1 MGKQNDA
8 LVAYLN
14 REEILADLYNGC
26 LCGGKQVVTVKT
38 LGEAQRVY
46 RGHAQERAQPRGERR
61 RERDIIRVFHDGDT
75 LVFLAVE
82 AQNDPHLAMPFRCM
96 EYDTLEYARQL
107 RELKRENEGQLRGGT
122 EYLSGMKRTDRLIP
136 VITIVL
142 YHGEKPWNAPR
153 KLSEMMELGKLN
165 PALKELFQEYQIHIF
180 SVSELN
186 EELFQTHLRE
196 LIGLMKCRRDKE
208 AMQRYCR
215 KHADRISKMDSAT
228 YDMVCTMLNLD
239 TLQEKKEEYKNREEQ
254 EKYDMCKAMEEWAAE
269 SREEGRMIGLA
280 EGEKKGRES
289 GLMEGEKL
297 GEQQLAS
304 LIGKLLQTG
313 RQEDL
318 QQALVDADAR
328 KRLYR
333 EFGI

>member
-46 RGHAQERAQPRGERR
+46 RGHAQERAQPR
-61 RERDIIRVFHDGDT
+61 RERDIIRVFHDGDA

-82 AQNDPHLAMPFRCM
+82 AQNDPHLTMPFRCM

-122 EYLSGMKRTDRLIP
+122 EFLSGVKRTDRLVPI
-136 VITIVL
+136 ITIVL
-142 YHGEKPWNAPR
+142 YHGEKPWDAPR
-153 KLSEMMELGKLN
+153 KLSEMMELGSLN
-165 PALKELFQEYQIHIF
+165 PVFKELFQEYQIHVF

-186 EELFQTHLRE
+186 EELFRTHLRE
-196 LIGLMKCRRDKE
+196 LIGLMKRRRDKE

-215 KHADRISKMDSAT
+215 EHAERIRKMDGET

-280 EGEKKGRES
+280 EGEK
-289 GLMEGEKL
+289 L

>member
-26 LCGGKQVVTVKT
+26 LCGGKQVVTIKM

-46 RGHAQERAQPRGERR
+46 RTKSVQPR
-61 RERDIIRVFHDGDT
+61 RERDIIRVFHDEDT
-75 LVFLAVE
+75 QVFLAVE
-82 AQNDPHLAMPFRCM
+82 AQNDPHLTMPFRCM
-96 EYDTLEYARQL
+96 EYDVLEYARQL

-122 EYLSGMKRTDRLIP
+122 EYLSGVKRTDRLIP

-142 YHGEKPWNAPR
+142 YHGEKPWDAPR
-153 KLSEMMELGKLN
+153 KLSEMMEIGRLN
-165 PALKELFQEYQIHIF
+165 PVLKDLFQEYQIHVF
-180 SVSELN
+180 SVDELD

-208 AMQRYCR
+208 VMQRYCR

-254 EKYDMCKAMEEWAAE
+254 EEYNMCKAMEEWAAE
-269 SREEGRMIGLA
+269 SREEGRLIGLA
-280 EGEKKGRES
+280 
-289 GLMEGEKL
+289 EGEKL

-318 QQALVDADAR
+318 QQVLVDADAR

>member
-1 MGKQNDA
+1 MNPVLK
-8 LVAYLN
+8 
-14 REEILADLYNGC
+14 DL
-26 LCGGKQVVTVKT
+26 
-38 LGEAQRVY
+38 
-46 RGHAQERAQPRGERR
+46 
-61 RERDIIRVFHDGDT
+61 FH
-75 LVFLAVE
+75 
-82 AQNDPHLAMPFRCM
+82 
-96 EYDTLEYARQL
+96 
-107 RELKRENEGQLRGGT
+107 
-122 EYLSGMKRTDRLIP
+122 
-136 VITIVL
+136 
-142 YHGEKPWNAPR
+142 
-153 KLSEMMELGKLN
+153 
-165 PALKELFQEYQIHIF
+165 EYQIHVF
-180 SVSELN
+180 SVDELD

-196 LIGLMKCRRDKE
+196 LIGLMKCRRDKQ

-239 TLQEKKEEYKNREEQ
+239 TLQEKKEDYKNREER
-254 EKYDMCKAMEEWAAE
+254 EEYDMCKAMEDWAAE

>member
-1 MGKQNDA
+1 M
-8 LVAYLN
+8 
-14 REEILADLYNGC
+14 
-26 LCGGKQVVTVKT
+26 
-38 LGEAQRVY
+38 
-46 RGHAQERAQPRGERR
+46 
-61 RERDIIRVFHDGDT
+61 
-75 LVFLAVE
+75 FLAVE
-82 AQNDPHLAMPFRCM
+82 AQNDPHLAMLFRCM

-107 RELKRENEGQLRGGT
+107 REL
-122 EYLSGMKRTDRLIP
+122 
-136 VITIVL
+136 
-142 YHGEKPWNAPR
+142 
-153 KLSEMMELGKLN
+153 
-165 PALKELFQEYQIHIF
+165 
-180 SVSELN
+180 
-186 EELFQTHLRE
+186 
-196 LIGLMKCRRDKE
+196 IGLMKCRRDKE
-208 AMQRYCR
+208 VMQRYCR

>member
-26 LCGGKQVVTVKT
+26 LCGGKQVVTIKT

-46 RGHAQERAQPRGERR
+46 RTKSVQPR

-75 LVFLAVE
+75 QVFLAVE
-82 AQNDPHLAMPFRCM
+82 TQNDPHLTMPFRCM
-96 EYDTLEYARQL
+96 EYDVLEYARQL

-122 EYLSGMKRTDRLIP
+122 EYLSGVKRTDRLIP

-142 YHGEKPWNAPR
+142 YHGEKPWDAPR

-196 LIGLMKCRRDKE
+196 LIGLMKCRRDKQ

-215 KHADRISKMDSAT
+215 KHADRIRKMDSAT

-254 EKYDMCKAMEEWAAE
+254 EEYNMCKAMEEWAAE
-269 SREEGRMIGLA
+269 SREEGRLIGLA
-280 EGEKKGRES
+280 
-289 GLMEGEKL
+289 EGEKL

-304 LIGKLLQTG
+304 LIRKLLQTG

-318 QQALVDADAR
+318 QQVLVDADAR

>member
-1 MGKQNDA
+1 MNYG
-8 LVAYLN
+8 
-14 REEILADLYNGC
+14 RNG
-26 LCGGKQVVTVKT
+26 LRK
-38 LGEAQRVY
+38 
-46 RGHAQERAQPRGERR
+46 H
-61 RERDIIRVFHDGDT
+61 RERDAIKMFSNRKMMV
-75 LVFLAVE
+75 LLAAE
-82 AQNDPHLAMPFRCM
+82 AQNNLHLAMPFRCM

-208 AMQRYCR
+208 VMQRYCR